1 MVPPKT
7 VTLVA
12 LVCAVTT
19 GLSGCLGRSASTT
32 TAVTSTT
39 IAATAAIANLAP
51 TTLVGADPASEV
63 APSADPAPLAA
74 SGSDGPHGSDPTT
87 AKGLPT
93 PQAAARNLWDA
104 WRDADGPRALLYA
117 TASATD
123 VLMAT
128 AWGPEVHQSGCTAI
142 EAGWLCRFE
151 GPTVRWDLDIAGDDT
166 LGYHVRRVST
176 GEPNGILLVPGVSPT
191 QAAAGASSVPDASV
205 TTTSE
210 AVPGSGAAGS
220 GSGRTAKRRRTSTT
234 RNTRTTTPI
243 SPVTKPTGAQR
254 SSGPTDSAPAAVT
267 PAQPSQ
273 PATPPA
279 VAPAPVPVANPTQ
292 NVG

>member
-1 MVPPKT
+1 MVPSKT

-12 LVCAVTT
+12 LACAVAT

-51 TTLVGADPASEV
+51 TTLVGADPAPGA
-63 APSADPAPLAA
+63 APSADPATLSTPLS
-74 SGSDGPHGSDPTT
+74 SGADPTT

-117 TASATD
+117 TASATE
-123 VLMAT
+123 VVMAT

-166 LGYHVRRVST
+166 LGYHVRRVTT

-191 QAAAGASSVPDASV
+191 QAAAAASSVPDAFV

-210 AVPGSGAAGS
+210 VPGSGS
-220 GSGRTAKRRRTSTT
+220 GFGARTAKRRRTSTT
-234 RNTRTTTPI
+234 RKTRTTAPI
-243 SPVTKPTGAQR
+243 TKPTGAQA
-254 SSGPTDSAPAAVT
+254 SGGPPDTAPTPVT
-267 PAQPSQ
+267 PAQPAQ
-273 PATPPA
+273 PAIPPA
-279 VAPAPVPVANPTQ
+279 AAPAPVPVANPAQ